1 MQRQLLAVDVDM
13 RLEAV
18 PVSVFRQRVAGG
30 KFDAFL
36 GELIA
41 SHGLSFT
48 YLFWHSSPEPIIR
61 TGYAGADAVL
71 DRLRVTHT
79 DDAMRQ
85 AVRDLQR
92 TMYEDPPAAFLYWG
106 QASRAVSRRFVL
118 PPGDDVDILRSVDRW
133 RLVDRPAADATS
145 P

>member
-18 PVSVFRQRVAGG
+18 PVSAFRQRVASG

-48 YLFWHSSPEPIIR
+48 YLFWHSSPDSFIR

-71 DRLRVTHT
+71 DRLRVART
-79 DDAMRQ
+79 DDDLRQ

-92 TMYEDPPAAFLYWG
+92 TMHEDPPAVFLYWG

-118 PPGDDVDILRSVDRW
+118 PAGDGVDILRSVDRW
-133 RLVDRPAADATS
+133 RLVDRPGAAATS